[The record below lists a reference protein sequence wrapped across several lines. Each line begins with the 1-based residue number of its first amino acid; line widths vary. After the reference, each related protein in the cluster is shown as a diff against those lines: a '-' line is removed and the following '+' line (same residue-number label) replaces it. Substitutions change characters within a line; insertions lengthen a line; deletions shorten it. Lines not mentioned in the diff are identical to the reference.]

1 VAAYLAKSGASAGG
15 SGRLRQA
22 VGLSLKIW
30 IAVAPICRA
39 RRAAFS
45 SPPWIPRW
53 IPTRGAPSGQSSRRR
68 GSGRATVR
76 PMTDDRGT
84 PPAEASEDEP
94 RQPGST
100 ADLLSIGLLV
110 FFVALL
116 LVVAALLAL
125 PLVLG

>member
-1 VAAYLAKSGASAGG
+1 
-15 SGRLRQA
+15 
-22 VGLSLKIW
+22 
-30 IAVAPICRA
+30 
-39 RRAAFS
+39 
-45 SPPWIPRW
+45 
-53 IPTRGAPSGQSSRRR
+53 
-68 GSGRATVR
+68 
-76 PMTDDRGT
+76 MTDDRGT